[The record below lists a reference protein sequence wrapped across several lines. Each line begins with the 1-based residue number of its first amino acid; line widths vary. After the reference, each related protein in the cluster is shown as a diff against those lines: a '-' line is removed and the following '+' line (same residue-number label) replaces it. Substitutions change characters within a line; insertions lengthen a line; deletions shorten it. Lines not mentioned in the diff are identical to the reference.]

1 MQDSRGPKRLECSCS
16 PTGDPTATSP
26 LTAEASCKD
35 EARIGNK
42 GRVCHRWW
50 LKGER
55 APGLVQQGYQWAY
68 IFSAICQRRREC
80 ASASRSKNASL
91 TTELRD
97 ARFQGVTAYCASS
110 SIDKS
115 LLSRSDLVPLRG
127 RLEASRIFRSDA
139 GVACSV

>member
-68 IFSAICQRRREC
+68 IFSAIEC
-80 ASASRSKNASL
+80 VWRACDGIGTMSARHPYPLSGC
-91 TTELRD
+91 
-97 ARFQGVTAYCASS
+97 ARA
-110 SIDKS
+110 
-115 LLSRSDLVPLRG
+115 
-127 RLEASRIFRSDA
+127 SDA
-139 GVACSV
+139 PG